1 VDYLIYL
8 TYYSISFWQFFYFS
22 CYNIINIKNI
32 NTQESKEERNNNMK
46 NSQLKITVID
56 GYLDEPSALGVPPY
70 ISPHIRYLW
79 GALLDAGVD
88 PDKLDY
94 LTIDTL
100 RSKKQK
106 YFAELEKEDI
116 LILLAGTTVPG
127 HYLGGQPASAAEIKE
142 IAEEIYYPTKVLGG
156 PITLIK
162 KMREKFESVYDILS
176 EEIAAF
182 DLYQRLSKE
191 QIKLNE
197 ITARINQWATAGA
210 QVVKKHPDYP
220 HLIAELESFR
230 GCPRPTHCAFCSER
244 LKNITYSRSPEFVA
258 EEVKALAANGIHHYR
273 IGSQTDLILYGA
285 KLVNGSF
292 NLNPGHIKEL
302 YQGIRNADPELKV
315 LHMDNMN
322 PAEIA
327 RNPEK
332 AAEIIETIAKYNTPG
347 DTAAFGLESADPLVL
362 EKNNIDSSP
371 EDNYFAIKLMNEIG
385 GKRESGIPKL
395 LPGLNFLHGLI
406 GERPETFQYNYEF
419 LEKLLQDK
427 LLLRRINIRQVVKL
441 GSYPD
446 IKYSQGDFKKY
457 KEKIN
462 KNINQ
467 KMLQRVFPAGV
478 ILRDLYSEKQK
489 GSLNYCRQLGTYP
502 ILTAVIDNND
512 SFFEEV
518 KVIDHGYRS
527 ITALKWPQNFSK
539 LGQKELEALPGIGS
553 KRAAKIIL
561 EEPETPA
568 ELKKLLG
575 DNFDYSLINDFFAQ

>member
-1 VDYLIYL
+1 
-8 TYYSISFWQFFYFS
+8 
-22 CYNIINIKNI
+22 
-32 NTQESKEERNNNMK
+32 MK
-46 NSQLKITVID
+46 NTQLKITVID
-56 GYLDEPSALGVPPY
+56 GYLDEPSCLGVPPY

-79 GALLDAGVD
+79 GALLAAGVN
-88 PDKLDY
+88 PDKLNY
-94 LTIDTL
+94 LTIDKL
-100 RSKKQK
+100 RADKEK
-106 YFAELEKEDI
+106 YFAELENEDL
-116 LILLAGTTVPG
+116 LIIIAGTTVPG

-142 IAEEIYYPTKVLGG
+142 IAAEIYYPTKVLAG

-162 KMREKFESVYDILS
+162 KMREKFAEIYDILS

-182 DLYQRLSKE
+182 DLYQRLSRE
-191 QIKLNE
+191 EIKLNQ
-197 ITARINQWATAGA
+197 ITARINQWAITGA

-230 GCPRPTHCAFCSER
+230 GCPRASHCSFCSER
-244 LKNITYSRSPEFVA
+244 LKNISYSRSPEFIA
-258 EEVKALAANGIHHYR
+258 AEVKALAAAGIHHYR
-273 IGSQTDLILYGA
+273 LGSQTDLLLYGA
-285 KLVNGSF
+285 EPEKGRF
-292 NLNPGHIKEL
+292 KLNPPHIKEL

-327 RNPEK
+327 RSPEK
-332 AAEIIETIAKYNTPG
+332 AAEIIEIIAKYNTPG

-362 EKNNIDSSP
+362 EKNNIDSTA

-385 GKRESGIPKL
+385 GRRESGIPKL

-406 GERPETFQYNYEF
+406 AERTETFKYNYQF
-419 LEKLLQDK
+419 LEKLLQDD

-446 IKYSQGDFKKY
+446 VKYSQGDFKKY

-478 ILRDLYSEKQK
+478 ILKDLYSEKQK
-489 GSLNYCRQLGTYP
+489 GSLNYSRQLGTYP
-502 ILTAVIDNND
+502 ILTAVIEQND
-512 SFFEEV
+512 SFFKNV

-527 ITALKWPQNFSK
+527 ITALKWPQRFSE
-539 LGQKELEALPGIGS
+539 LSQKELEALPGIGS
-553 KRAAKIIL
+553 RRAAKIML
-561 EEPETPA
+561 KQPQSLK
-568 ELKKLLG
+568 ELRKLLG
-575 DNFDYSLINDFFAQ
+575 ANLDYSLISDFFGQ

>member
-1 VDYLIYL
+1 
-8 TYYSISFWQFFYFS
+8 
-22 CYNIINIKNI
+22 
-32 NTQESKEERNNNMK
+32 MK
-46 NSQLKITVID
+46 NSQLKITIID

-79 GALLDAGVD
+79 GALLDTGVD
-88 PDKLDY
+88 PDKLNY

-100 RSKKQK
+100 RKDKQK
-106 YFAELEKEDI
+106 YYPELEEEDL

-142 IAEEIYYPTKVLGG
+142 IAEKVYYPTKVLAG

-162 KMREKFESVYDILS
+162 KMRDKFESVYDIIA

-182 DLYQRLSKE
+182 DLYQRLTRRE
-191 QIKLNE
+191 IKSNE
-197 ITARINQWATAGA
+197 ITARINRWAISGA
-210 QVVKKHPDYP
+210 QLVKKHPGYP

-244 LKNITYSRSPEFVA
+244 LKNIRYSRSPEFIA
-258 EEVKALAANGIHHYR
+258 EEVKALAVNGIHHYR

-285 KLVNGSF
+285 EFRNGSF
-292 NLNPGHIKEL
+292 DLNPEHIKEL
-302 YQGIRNADPELKV
+302 YQGIRKADPELKV

-327 RNPEK
+327 RSPKK
-332 AAEIIETIAKYNTPG
+332 AAEIIETIARYNTPG

-406 GERPETFQYNYEF
+406 GERPETFAYNYEF
-419 LEKLLQDK
+419 LEKLLNEG
-427 LLLRRINIRQVVKL
+427 LLLRRINIRQVVTL

-446 IKYSQGDFKKY
+446 VKYSQGDFKNY

-462 KNINQ
+462 KNINH
-467 KMLQRVFPAGV
+467 KMLQRVFPKGV
-478 ILRDLYSEKQK
+478 ILSDLYSEKQK

-502 ILTAVIDNND
+502 ILTAVIDQND
-512 SFFEEV
+512 SFFEKV

-527 ITALKWPQNFSK
+527 ITALKWPQQFSE
-539 LGQKELEALPGIGS
+539 LGKKELEAIPGIGS
-553 KRAAKIIL
+553 KRAGRIIL
-561 EEPETPA
+561 EKAETLE

-575 DNFDYSLINDFFAQ
+575 ENFDYSLINDFFA